1 MKKLSE
7 ADRLIQKQGMPEMSR
22 FEVAMS
28 GILDMV
34 TEAQVALDA
43 INRELD
49 LPASR
54 FSENAMLSKAIDLRN
69 KARGILTLAEII
81 KAEKPRRNA
90 SVQG

>member
-1 MKKLSE
+1 MKRISE
-7 ADRLIQKQGMPEMSR
+7 ADRLIQKQGMPETSR
-22 FEVAMS
+22 FEAAMG

-54 FSENAMLSKAIDLRN
+54 FNENVMLSKAIDLRN

-90 SVQG
+90 SAQG